1 MDIYLNVKT
10 VQTIEW
16 ESMEPHTAYT
26 VYHLSDEI
34 MKIASAWTLR
44 DAVELF
50 AKLYGFDRTR
60 LKLRRPFLSQHSIQ
74 RLPV

>member
-10 VQTIEW
+10 VQTIERD
-16 ESMEPHTAYT
+16 SMEPHTAYT
-26 VYHLSDEI
+26 VYHLSDEN

-44 DAVELF
+44 DAVDLF

-60 LKLRRPFLSQHSIQ
+60 LKIRRPFLSQHSIQ

>member
-10 VQTIEW
+10 VQTIER
-16 ESMEPHTAYT
+16 ESLEPHTAYT
-26 VYHLSDEI
+26 VYHLTDEN
-34 MKIASAWTLR
+34 MEVASAWTLR

-50 AKLYGFDRTR
+50 ARLYGFDRTR
-60 LKLRRPFLSQHSIQ
+60 LKLRRPFRSQHDIQ